1 MKVRAQRMSSVIARA
16 IQGVLNDGLADPRLS
31 VLITVTDCS
40 VDDDLTVAVVRV
52 TVSPER
58 KAKTA
63 LHGLADASVHIRR
76 RVGDATAI
84 KKVPT
89 LIFKFDDGAKREAAV
104 LDALAEV
111 RSEQETPRAVGWGA
125 GRRAEPAEDPGDTEK
140 GTGT

>member
-1 MKVRAQRMSSVIARA
+1 MKVRAQRMASVIARA
-16 IQGVLNDGLADPRLS
+16 IQGVLNDGLADPRLA
-31 VLITVTDCS
+31 VLITVTS
-40 VDDDLTVAVVRV
+40 VTIDDDLTVAVVRV

-63 LHGLADASVHIRR
+63 LHGLSDAAAHIRR

-84 KKVPT
+84 KRVPT
-89 LIFKFDDGAKREAAV
+89 LMFKFDDGTKSEAAV

-111 RSEQETPRAVGWGA
+111 RAEQETPRSVGWGA
-125 GRRAEPAEDPGDTEK
+125 ARQRAQDTEE